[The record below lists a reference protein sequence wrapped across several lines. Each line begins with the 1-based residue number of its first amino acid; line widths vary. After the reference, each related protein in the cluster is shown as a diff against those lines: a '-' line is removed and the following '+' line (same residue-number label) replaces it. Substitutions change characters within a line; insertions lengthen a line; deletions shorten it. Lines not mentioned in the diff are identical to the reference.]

1 MFLLKVNWAPNES
14 LFEFFGIGVRFYSL
28 MFVIAF
34 SYGYY
39 LMKKIY
45 EKESIHLENLDP
57 LLPYMAIS
65 TLIGARLGHVFFYE
79 WAYYQN
85 HLLEILLPIRASQG
99 ASLFFGTIEGYKFTG
114 FRGLASHGAVIGI
127 LTGVGLY
134 QKNYP
139 FRSWM
144 WIVDR
149 LTLPATIG
157 GAFVRL
163 GNFYNSE
170 IVGKY
175 TQSSF
180 GVVFQNNGDRLPRH
194 PAQLYE
200 AIGYVLLFFL
210 LRWFYRKNK
219 TQSGFLLGVYFA
231 GIFSIR
237 FLVEFVKESQGGFEK
252 ILPLFSTGQW
262 LSIPLILFG
271 VFLILRVRLQATKA
285 T

>member
-1 MFLLKVNWAPNES
+1 MILLKVNWAPSET

-39 LMKKIY
+39 LMKKIF
-45 EKESIHLENLDP
+45 EKEDVKIEYLDP
-57 LLPYMAIS
+57 ILLYMVFS

-79 WAYYQN
+79 WSYYQN
-85 HLLEILLPIRASQG
+85 HLIEILLPIREVRGGSM
-99 ASLFFGTIEGYKFTG
+99 FFGSIEGYKFIG
-114 FRGLASHGAVIGI
+114 YRGLASHGAVLGI
-127 LTGVGLY
+127 LAGIGLFQRQY
-134 QKNYP
+134 K
-139 FRSWM
+139 FRSWN
-144 WIVDR
+144 WILDR
-149 LTLPATIG
+149 LTMPATIG

-170 IVGKY
+170 IVGKF
-175 TQSSF
+175 TNSSF
-180 GVVFQNNGDRLPRH
+180 GVVFQNNGERLPRH

-210 LRWFYRKNK
+210 LRSLYHQNK
-219 TQSGFLLGVYFA
+219 TQKGFLLGVYFT

-237 FLVEFVKESQGGFEK
+237 FLVEYVKESQGGFEK
-252 ILPLFSTGQW
+252 VLPMLSTGQW
-262 LSIPLILFG
+262 LSIPLVLFG
-271 VFLILRVRLQATKA
+271 IGLIVFSNRKT

>member
-1 MFLLKVNWAPNES
+1 MIFLKVDWAPNES
-14 LFEFFGIGVRFYSL
+14 LFEIFGIGIRFYSL

-45 EKESIHLENLDP
+45 EKENISIEYVEP
-57 LLPYMAIS
+57 LLLYMVFS
-65 TLIGARLGHVFFYE
+65 TLIGARLGHVLFYD

-85 HLLEILLPIRASQG
+85 HLMEILLPIRESEG
-99 ASLFFGTIEGYKFTG
+99 SSMLFGIIKGYKFIG
-114 FRGLASHGAVIGI
+114 YRGLASHGAVIGI
-127 LTGVGLY
+127 LSGIALY
-134 QKNYP
+134 QRKY
-139 FRSWM
+139 RVASWF
-144 WIVDR
+144 WILDR

-175 TQSSF
+175 TNSSF
-180 GVVFQNNGDRLPRH
+180 GVVFQNNGERLPRH

-200 AIGYVLLFFL
+200 ALGYVILFFV
-210 LRWFYRKNK
+210 LRWLYKQRK
-219 TQSGFLLGVYFA
+219 TQTGFLLGVYFT

-252 ILPLFSTGQW
+252 IIPMFSTGQW
-262 LSIPLILFG
+262 LSLPFIFIG
-271 VFLILRVRLQATKA
+271 VLLMTKA
-285 T
+285 LTKTVKS